1 MELSEVK
8 RNLNQKVIYHSRDFG
23 NREMILTACI
33 LRKDRK
39 NRFFYQAEI
48 QDLKAKHSLTFCS
61 LDKIS
66 ALQDTERRKAY
77 DRNG

>member
-1 MELSEVK
+1 MDISEVK
-8 RNLNQKVIYHSRDFG
+8 QNLNQVVIYHNPDFG
-23 NREMILTACI
+23 NKKYKLTGCI
-33 LRKDRK
+33 IRKDKK
-39 NRFFYQAEI
+39 NNFFYQAEI